1 MKRRATSEYIWLGTA
16 LRYCADAKE
25 GYLIGG
31 DGGVAFNLRRFLE
44 ELDNLS
50 FPVTQ
55 STALRWTK
63 LRAMLE
69 SFEEA
74 DDDALLTADQAAAL
88 TTEMDHM

>member
-44 ELDNLS
+44 ELDNLRS
-50 FPVTQ
+50 PSLNVRR
-55 STALRWTK
+55 LGGPN
-63 LRAMLE
+63 
-69 SFEEA
+69 FEQC
-74 DDDALLTADQAAAL
+74 LSRSRRLM
-88 TTEMDHM
+88 TTPF